1 MKLVC
6 DACAAKYSISDD
18 KVAGKIFKIRCKK
31 CSHVIVVRGGVEA
44 PVASV
49 EAPPSAADDW
59 HAVVD
64 GQQIGPFDSREV
76 SRRRAAGELDDDSYV
91 WREGMTDWAPLGSID
106 ALRDAP
112 RDADAPREPVA
123 DVTRLRGER
132 NESSVLFTLGN
143 LAKLA
148 APPPTTSATT
158 TAAAVTEG
166 SGLIDIRALAST
178 LTAPVAKPATT
189 GSMADLPVFTPS
201 GFADPIVLVASRPPT
216 PDRRLVIA
224 LVALVAMLVV
234 VATVLVV
241 VVIGGSTNQAVTKPA
256 PTELAAT
263 PAIAALPTPAAA
275 APASP
280 PAPAAAAPPP
290 TAAAPAP
297 APASSAPAPASSAP
311 APTSPP
317 RRTPSA
323 PRRTPSTTSSTPA
336 TSSRPAEHDKCT
348 DVSCAFSNYAEKCCV
363 PFKPAATH
371 PTQPQGELPDNLDRG
386 MLTAGIATI
395 DAQACAGRSAAHGD
409 VSVSIKVS
417 PAGAVTRVTIKS
429 SPDPTLSSCV
439 TAAAQKGT
447 FAKTKRGGTFAYV
460 WRL

>member
-6 DACAAKYSISDD
+6 DACATKYSISDD
-18 KVAGKIFKIRCKK
+18 KVAGKVFKIRCKK

-64 GQQIGPFDSREV
+64 GQQLGPFDSREV
-76 SRRRAAGELDDDSYV
+76 SRRRAAGELADDSYV

-106 ALRDAP
+106 AFRDGV
-112 RDADAPREPVA
+112 REPVTDA
-123 DVTRLRGER
+123 TRLRGER

-148 APPPTTSATT
+148 APRPTATSPTT
-158 TAAAVTEG
+158 TAAAASEG

-178 LTAPVAKPATT
+178 LTAPVATPATTT

-224 LVALVAMLVV
+224 LVALVAMLLV
-234 VATVLVV
+234 VATVLVI
-241 VVIGGSTNQAVTKPA
+241 VVIGGNTTHTK
-256 PTELAAT
+256 PTELATATPTTASTPTPT
-263 PAIAALPTPAAA
+263 PAIATPAAT
-275 APASP
+275 PAVATP
-280 PAPAAAAPPP
+280 TPTPTP

-297 APASSAPAPASSAP
+297 TTP
-311 APTSPP
+311 PP
-317 RRTPSA
+317 RRTTSA
-323 PRRTPSTTSSTPA
+323 PRRTTPPTTTPA
-336 TSSRPAEHDKCT
+336 RSSRPAAEDKCT
-348 DVSCAFSNYAEKCCV
+348 DVSCAFSNYAEPCCA
-363 PFKPAATH
+363 PFKPAATRT
-371 PTQPQGELPDNLDRG
+371 TQPQGELPDDLDRG

-395 DAQACAGRSAAHGD
+395 DAQACAGRSSAHGD

-417 PAGAVTRVTIKS
+417 PAGAVMRVTIKS
-429 SPDPTLSSCV
+429 SPAPALSSCV

-447 FAKTKRGGTFAYV
+447 FAKTRRGGTFAYV